1 MPAAPMATP
10 MTVAAMP
17 AAKMAAATEMATAM
31 PATKVAAAM
40 PTLGVSR
47 SRRGGDVYGADNRT
61 DYSQSAPGLPKNY

>member
-10 MTVAAMP
+10 MTGTAMP
-17 AAKMAAATEMATAM
+17 AAKMAA
-31 PATKVAAAM
+31 ATKVAAAM